1 MQAPS
6 LCPNRGNAQAL
17 EVTVN
22 TGYAFFPFLCRV
34 VRGSKLLLFGG
45 GSDDEQGSKEDDYRR
60 GKFHRMSFL
69 KSCCEPRKSQTSLI
83 LGPCLRSAF
92 TFLNPGLQ
100 CQPTRT
106 SRSSITARSA
116 SCEGRFGDAHKLDD
130 VRSPP
135 STRSDCGLL
144 TALAARRRGFQKR
157 GKKRTLYPPR
167 IGHRSS
173 SEAVVDTP
181 FLLLGF
187 RCEAYVLEEIP
198 G

>member
-1 MQAPS
+1 MSESRERAGS
-6 LCPNRGNAQAL
+6 GRSRSILAMF
-17 EVTVN
+17 
-22 TGYAFFPFLCRV
+22 FFPFLCRV

-45 GSDDEQGSKEDDYRR
+45 ASDDEQGSKEDDYRR

-92 TFLNPGLQ
+92 TFPEPGLQ

-116 SCEGRFGDAHKLDD
+116 SCEGRFGDAHNLDD
-130 VRSPP
+130 VRKSAFDAQRLRVIDPTGCATARV
-135 STRSDCGLL
+135 SKARGEAD
-144 TALAARRRGFQKR
+144 ALAAENWPPELVGGGCRYPFRASWLSLRLRTFGKR
-157 GKKRTLYPPR
+157 
-167 IGHRSS
+167 
-173 SEAVVDTP
+173 
-181 FLLLGF
+181 F
-187 RCEAYVLEEIP
+187 RDN